1 MLLDPDLSTNY
12 SRNQDKTAKDI
23 SNIEENKA
31 SSNENEYYSENGL
44 RSDTIDPPV

>member
-12 SRNQDKTAKDI
+12 SRNQDKTARDI
-23 SNIEENKA
+23 SNIEGNKA
-31 SSNENEYYSENGL
+31 SSYENEYSENGL